1 MNIQKMLKQAHDM
14 QNKLVQTQEQLAAQ
28 SYDGVAGGGAVK
40 VTISGKGEMK
50 SLALEASVVDA
61 EEKELLEDLIVT
73 AFNDAKAKADA
84 DANEQMGK
92 VTGGMNL
99 PAGMKLPF

>member
-14 QNKLVQTQEQLAAQ
+14 QSKLVAAQ
-28 SYDGVAGGGAVK
+28 EDLAKRDYEGVAGGGAVK

-50 SLALEASVVDA
+50 KLSLEKSVVDA
-61 EEKELLEDLIVT
+61 EEKDLLEDLIVT

-84 DANEQMGK
+84 DSSQEMNK
-92 VTGGMNL
+92 LTGGL
-99 PAGMKLPF
+99 KLPGGLKMPF